1 MVERVTSRWMVV
13 IGGVSTLLVVPGIVG
28 GVVGGQPFATVIS
41 SVVAVILVAALSI
54 FSALSLEVDAGGLH
68 AAWSFGLFPVRV
80 ARADIAKVEAAPYQ
94 LREFLGWGLRFSLG
108 GAKAYSVIGVP
119 GSLRVTTR
127 SGATWVF
134 SSRDPEALIRA
145 IGPVS

>member
-1 MVERVTSRWMVV
+1 
-13 IGGVSTLLVVPGIVG
+13 
-28 GVVGGQPFATVIS
+28 
-41 SVVAVILVAALSI
+41 
-54 FSALSLEVDAGGLH
+54 
-68 AAWSFGLFPVRV
+68 LFPVRV